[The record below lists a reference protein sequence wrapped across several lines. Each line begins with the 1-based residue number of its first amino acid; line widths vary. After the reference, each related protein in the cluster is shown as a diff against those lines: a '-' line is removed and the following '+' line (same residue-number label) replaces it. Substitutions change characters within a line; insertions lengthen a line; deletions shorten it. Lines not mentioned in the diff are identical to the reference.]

1 MQSLHRLGPD
11 MPTVQGFAACKLVI
25 YADDHLPPHF
35 HLKGNG
41 WSCVVDIRS
50 LRITRGGAPA
60 GATKEA
66 LEWARRNKPLL
77 MTKWAE
83 YNERD

>member
-1 MQSLHRLGPD
+1 
-11 MPTVQGFAACKLVI
+11 MPTVQSFAACKLVI

-35 HLKGNG
+35 HLKSHG

-50 LRITRGGAPA
+50 LQITRGSSPVG
-60 GATKEA
+60 GTKEA
-66 LEWARRNKPLL
+66 LEWAGKNKALL
-77 MTKWAE
+77 MQKWGE